1 MATAKAESKIRVFHI
16 PKRSP
21 DLNVMDYAVWAAVE
35 RKLREQERKMPPSK
49 RETREDFEKR
59 LDKTAR
65 NLSKTFINKA
75 IADMKRRCSLLSKAK
90 GGLFE
95 EGGRARRPL

>member
-1 MATAKAESKIRVFHI
+1 M
-16 PKRSP
+16 
-21 DLNVMDYAVWAAVE
+21 L
-35 RKLREQERKMPPSK
+35 PSK

-65 NLSKTFINKA
+65 TPPKTFVDKA
-75 IADMKRRCSLLSKAK
+75 IGDMKHRCLLLSQAK